1 MANMEVEF
9 CGVRIKNPLVA
20 ASAEPTLNAN
30 NMKKCID
37 TGAGG
42 VIAKTMT
49 DSPEMRELTTRA
61 KWRFLN
67 QRHEVCRGKVPRGFS
82 LYSRSGLA
90 IEPPEDFVKEIKET
104 LNYANDNNAVVIGS
118 IGSIE
123 LDGWV
128 TLGKQMEDAG
138 VPLIELNFG
147 CPHPKLMPGVR
158 TGMNV
163 GQDFDYACE
172 ITQAV
177 AEAVRVPIMIK
188 VTPQV
193 TDLVEFSGRLRDV
206 GAAAVTLT
214 NRFIGFVPDI
224 ETGKPLIYGQAGVG
238 GPWTK
243 PLTLR
248 WINEVRKAYGGEIF
262 IAGTNGAYD
271 WRDIVMFV
279 MSGAHIVEMCSA
291 VMCYGYGWLKKQV
304 EGLENFMDEK
314 GYKTIDEML
323 GIASDAAMAYCDMPA
338 EKARVIEENCINCKM
353 CLKACFSDAMQDGE
367 KHTWVNTE
375 NCIGCGGC
383 YSVCPAEGAIEIDV
397 VSESESCE
405 PMVQH

>member
-1 MANMEVEF
+1 MANLEIDF
-9 CGVRIKNPLVA
+9 CGVKLKNPLVA

-37 TGAGG
+37 AGAGG

-49 DSPEMRELTTRA
+49 DSAAMRELTTRA
-61 KWRFLN
+61 KFRFLN
-67 QRHEVCRGKVPRGFS
+67 EKHEVCRGKVPRAFS

-90 IEPPEDFVKEIKET
+90 LEPPEEFIEEIKET
-104 LNYANDNNAVVIGS
+104 VRYAGEHDAVVIGS
-118 IGSIE
+118 IGSVE
-123 LDGWV
+123 LGGWV
-128 TLGKQMEDAG
+128 ELGKQMEDAG
-138 VPLIELNFG
+138 VPLLELNFG

-177 AEAVRVPIMIK
+177 AESVEIPVMIK

-193 TDLVEFSGRLRDV
+193 TDLVEFSGKLKKA

-224 ETGKPLIYGQAGVG
+224 ETGKPLIYGQAGIG
-238 GPWTK
+238 GPWVK

-248 WINEVRKAYGGEIF
+248 WINEVRAAYGKDIF

-271 WRDIVMFV
+271 WRDIVQFI

-291 VMCYGYGWLKKQV
+291 VMCYGYKWLGKQV
-304 EGLENFMDEK
+304 KGLEKFMDEK
-314 GYKTIDEML
+314 GYETIDQIL
-323 GIASDAAMAYCDMPA
+323 GIASDAALQYSEMPHEKAVVNA
-338 EKARVIEENCINCKM
+338 EKCTNCKR
-353 CLKACFSDAMQDGE
+353 CLKACFSDAMKEGE
-367 KHTWVNTE
+367 NNTWVKEE
-375 NCIGCGGC
+375 NCVGCGGC
-383 YSVCPAEGAIEIDV
+383 YSVCPEPGAVEIV
-397 VSESESCE
+397 KV
-405 PMVQH
+405 

>member
-1 MANMEVEF
+1 MANMEIDF
-9 CGVRIKNPLVA
+9 CGVKIKNPLVA
-20 ASAEPTLNAN
+20 ASAEPTLNAH

-42 VIAKTMT
+42 VIAKTMS
-49 DSPEMRELTTRA
+49 DSPAMRELTTRA

-67 QRHEVCRGKVPRGFS
+67 ERHEVWRGKVPRGFS

-90 IEPPEDFVKEIKET
+90 IEPPGDFIKEIKET
-104 LNYANDNNAVVIGS
+104 LAYAKDHDATVIGS

-123 LDGWV
+123 MEGWV

-138 VPLIELNFG
+138 VPLLELNFG

-177 AEAVRVPIMIK
+177 AEALSIPIMIK

-193 TDLVEFSGRLRDV
+193 TDLVAFSGRLRDA

-224 ETGKPLIYGQAGVG
+224 ETGKPLIYGQAGIG
-238 GPWTK
+238 GPWVK

-248 WINEVRKAYGGEIF
+248 WINEVRQAYNGEIF

-271 WRDIVMFV
+271 WRDIVQFI

-291 VMCYGYGWLKKQV
+291 VMCYGYEWLGKQV
-304 EGLENFMDEK
+304 RGLEKFMDEK
-314 GYKTIDEML
+314 GYGTITDML
-323 GIASDAAMAYCDMPA
+323 GIASDAAMPYSEMPP
-338 EKARVIEENCINCKM
+338 EKAQVNEEYCNNCGRCLKTCFADGMQAGKTHTFVQAENC
-353 CLKACFSDAMQDGE
+353 
-367 KHTWVNTE
+367 V
-375 NCIGCGGC
+375 GCGGC
-383 YSVCPAEGAIEIDV
+383 YSICPIPGAIDIV
-397 VSESESCE
+397 PYGVS
-405 PMVQH
+405 Q